1 MVSFLYESLTSIVP
15 SKEEQ
20 DVYVRW
26 IDSGAYTIDS
36 LAVYAS
42 NLSLNNVTAQLTG
55 LAISGVAY
63 ELPL

>member
-1 MVSFLYESLTSIVP
+1 VN
-15 SKEEQ
+15 
-20 DVYVRW
+20 W

-42 NLSLNNVTAQLTG
+42 DLSLNKVTAQLTG

-63 ELPL
+63 ELLL